1 MDIFHHVEKTKKDYS
16 NVRDMDARERIH
28 ITHGHHYTMISP
40 QHVVKNQ
47 KARAMNLIDFI
58 YDN

>member
-1 MDIFHHVEKTKKDYS
+1 MKKDYS
-16 NVRDMDARERIH
+16 NVRDKDARERIH